1 MKTTISTNI
10 HQKISIEDKEIILNG
25 TPESLLGH
33 IQVNNDEDSSLFI
46 REFRLD
52 TSDKSKKKLFKQE
65 TIPVRMAIGAKEKR
79 MHTIMYELPFDTP
92 PGEYE
97 QYIEVGKA
105 KKKLKIIVQPKV
117 DIDINPLELQFVG
130 VEPGKT
136 YSAQLTIVNKGNVPF
151 KIPNVKH
158 ISMLDEDYL
167 CRAMGSAM
175 RARGSEGFNP
185 MMDEMVKSIYKD
197 MADWVLVKLD
207 ESGKILKTAASMQ
220 LHLNFTLPRKGV
232 DKNKDYFGNLRI
244 WNKVL
249 SYSIKS
255 A

>member
-1 MKTTISTNI
+1 MKTTVATDL

-33 IQVNNDEDSSLFI
+33 IQINNDEDTSLFI
-46 REFRLD
+46 RDLPLAK
-52 TSDKSKKKLFKQE
+52 SDKSKKGIFKQQN
-65 TIPVRMAIGAKEKR
+65 IPVRMAIGAGEKR

-97 QYIEVGKA
+97 QSIEIGKT

-130 VEPGKT
+130 VETGKT

-151 KIPNVKH
+151 KIPNIKH

-175 RARGSEGFNP
+175 RAKGGEGFNP

-197 MADWVLVKLD
+197 MADWVTVKLD
-207 ESGKILKTAASMQ
+207 ESGKTLKTAASMQ
-220 LHLNFTLPRKGV
+220 LHVHFTLPEKGV
-232 DKNKDYFGNLRI
+232 DKTKDYFGNLRL
-244 WNKVL
+244 WNKL
-249 SYSIKS
+249 LTYSIKS